1 MFHLFLSGDKGSLSY
16 NDGHALYDLVAA
28 NATRVDISHEA
39 GGLTRAHIIVEG
51 FVVPASRKD
60 SDIDPRI
67 TLSEA
72 SVAELLAALHV
83 RLHQRALES

>member
-28 NATRVDISHEA
+28 NATQVELSQEA
-39 GGLTRAHIIVEG
+39 GGVTRADIRVEG

-60 SDIDPRI
+60 SDIDPRV

-72 SVAELLAALHV
+72 SVAELLATLSV